1 MALFSLEADLEGA
14 AGVHGDVPTDLHG
27 LQAGLIRCHEGAD
40 GGHHPLV
47 QAEVNR
53 YILKYKP
60 KI

>member
-14 AGVHGDVPTDLHG
+14 AGIHGDFPADLHG
-27 LQAGLIRCHEGAD
+27 LQAGLVRCHEGAD

-53 YILKYKP
+53 
-60 KI
+60 